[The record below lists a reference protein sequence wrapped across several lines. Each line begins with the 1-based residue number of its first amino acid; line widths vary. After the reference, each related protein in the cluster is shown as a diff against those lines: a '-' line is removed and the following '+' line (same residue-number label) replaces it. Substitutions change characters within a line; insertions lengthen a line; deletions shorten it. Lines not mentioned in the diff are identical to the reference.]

1 MLSQALAVGALA
13 LATLAWP
20 RQVAVVRLERATEP
34 PEEPGGSGPARS
46 LRLPGTPR
54 TRWMRFVLAG
64 SAVLALGQFWPVAV
78 SISVV
83 AVGGVLGRA
92 LARGRMERAAARE
105 EQAAVEALGILVAEL
120 RAGRTPEQALSM
132 ASGQCSVPRVG
143 RLLSRLGRSL
153 LLGDRLDRPVDPD
166 PMIWQLRLWAGV
178 RLSQRTGCGLAEVIA
193 AVESD
198 LVGRAAQRA
207 DLRAS
212 AAGHRATVALLAG
225 LPILGLAMGSGIGA
239 EPVRI
244 LTSTALGQVILLG
257 GVGLELAGLAW
268 SRRLTLRA
276 LREL

>member
-1 MLSQALAVGALA
+1 MLSQAFAVGALA
-13 LATLAWP
+13 LATVSWP
-20 RQVAVVRLERATEP
+20 RRVPVIRLERATAP
-34 PEEPGGSGPARS
+34 PEGAGDSGTATFW
-46 LRLPGTPR
+46 RLPGPPR
-54 TRWMRFVLAG
+54 TRWLRVVLAG
-64 SAVLALGQFWPVAV
+64 SAIIALGQFWPVGV

-83 AVGGVLGRA
+83 VVGAVLGRA
-92 LARGRMERAAARE
+92 LVRGRRERAAVRE

-120 RAGRTPEQALSM
+120 RAGRTPEQAVST
-132 ASGQCSVPRVG
+132 ASRHCAVPRVG

-153 LLGDRLDRPVDPD
+153 VLGDRLDDPLDPD
-166 PMIWQLRLWAGV
+166 PMIWQRRLLAGV
-178 RLSQRTGCGLAEVIA
+178 RLSRRTGCALAEVIA

-198 LVGRAAQRA
+198 LVGRARQRA
-207 DLRAS
+207 ELRAS

-244 LTSTALGQVILLG
+244 LTSTGFGQVILMG

-276 LREL
+276 LREV